1 MEKFLQHFRTS
12 SQSRKSLRFHMM
24 SLHSSKD
31 KIHIRKNSV
40 IICLHTNSPE
50 KNQNYLFYFHT
61 KQNKQKNPKDGFS
74 STTLET
80 EQSTRV
86 FFFLFFF
93 CYRNY
98 PSKSTTTT
106 LIQHISITPKVFSCP
121 LKSIPSSVQVQELL
135 ICHHSFENFI

>member
-80 EQSTRV
+80 EQSTC
-86 FFFLFFF
+86 FFFSFFLLLQKLLQQIYNHNLDIAHF
-93 CYRNY
+93 HHPKSFLMPFEVNPLLC
-98 PSKSTTTT
+98 PSPGTTD
-106 LIQHISITPKVFSCP
+106 LSPQF
-121 LKSIPSSVQVQELL
+121 
-135 ICHHSFENFI
+135 